1 MLVNLKIRIY
11 ESGLH
16 SYQVA
21 AAVGVP
27 ASVLSEIVYERRK
40 ATPELRRKL
49 AACLNAPQNW
59 LFAHRRR
66 RVHIKD
72 SGRSIA
78 RNRIHERMHR
88 GGGQCVI
95 DGPANE
101 G

>member
-1 MLVNLKIRIY
+1 MLVNLKIKIY

-27 ASVLSEIVYERRK
+27 ASVLSEIIYERRK

-49 AACLNAPQNW
+49 ATFLNAPQNW

-66 RVHIKD
+66 RVRLSEQIDNHAKMAEV
-72 SGRSIA
+72 SIV
-78 RNRIHERMHR
+78 
-88 GGGQCVI
+88 C
-95 DGPANE
+95 E
-101 G
+101 GTGS